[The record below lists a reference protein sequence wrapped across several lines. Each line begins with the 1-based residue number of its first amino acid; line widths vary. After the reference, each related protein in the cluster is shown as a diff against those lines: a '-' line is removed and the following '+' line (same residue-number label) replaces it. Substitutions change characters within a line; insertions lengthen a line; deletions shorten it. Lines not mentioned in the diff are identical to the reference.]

1 MQQRRLPLRRCD
13 CHTASSQSKVAARF
27 DSRWARIRRCYEE
40 GDSAEGD
47 YDCERDLD
55 LERALKAKMVTTEAL
70 LRKAGRGGKAGKR
83 ALQAR
88 LQQWE
93 QGDQAGVLTRWA
105 RDRERRKAERVA
117 EATER
122 RATGVG
128 GRDDLA
134 QLRDCVGI
142 GAFGR
147 AMRQLNSN
155 GVADPND
162 PAVAEQMRSK
172 HPQRGQLVG
181 LFGVGERVEVRTAS
195 GIRAIVVGGF
205 NELPLRH

>member
-1 MQQRRLPLRRCD
+1 MRYARGADGWLEQWRRDDRPC
-13 CHTASSQSKVAARF
+13 VIAARAQLHE
-27 DSRWARIRRCYEE
+27 RIWA
-40 GDSAEGD
+40 
-47 YDCERDLD
+47 
-55 LERALKAKMVTTEAL
+55 
-70 LRKAGRGGKAGKR
+70 AGKR

-155 GVADPND
+155 GVADALR
-162 PAVAEQMRSK
+162 PAD
-172 HPQRGQLVG
+172 GG
-181 LFGVGERVEVRTAS
+181 LPVRVRTRN
-195 GIRAIVVGGF
+195 RALNTRCLAPRI
-205 NELPLRH
+205 